1 MRCSA
6 GWSISSNEG
15 SMTAAEARTFNL
27 AGAAP
32 FVRIGG
38 QGLTLFCGSP
48 ALQDH
53 SSADIG

>member
-15 SMTAAEARTFNL
+15 LTAAGARTFNL
-27 AGAAP
+27 AGGAP